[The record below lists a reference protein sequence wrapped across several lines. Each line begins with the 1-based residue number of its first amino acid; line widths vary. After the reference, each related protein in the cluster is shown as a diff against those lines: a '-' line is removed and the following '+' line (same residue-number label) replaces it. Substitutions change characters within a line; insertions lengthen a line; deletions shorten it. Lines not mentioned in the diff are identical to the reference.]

1 MTGEALLDASPF
13 ERGPASDQER
23 PGAGH
28 CEVVAVLH
36 GLGESERRMIVFR
49 HGDGERVDLY
59 RCPPGCREHAGCMV
73 KPRVTSTT
81 IGDRRVWQVE
91 CSCLRYKGGIVGR
104 FLSWDAAM
112 DAAVVHVR
120 WFHHLRSKI
129 MAALTGAPMAWSN
142 REAARGGRETSK

>member
-1 MTGEALLDASPF
+1 MTGEALFDAS
-13 ERGPASDQER
+13 G
-23 PGAGH
+23 
-28 CEVVAVLH
+28 
-36 GLGESERRMIVFR
+36 ERRMIVFR

-104 FLSWDAAM
+104 FLTWDAAM

-120 WFHHLRSKI
+120 WFHHQRSKI
-129 MAALTGAPMAWSN
+129 MAALTGAPMVWSN
-142 REAARGGRETSK
+142 REETDVCGAVCDESEESRK

>member
-1 MTGEALLDASPF
+1 MLPLRSLRGLFSRLRMGSAMTGEALFDAS
-13 ERGPASDQER
+13 G
-23 PGAGH
+23 
-28 CEVVAVLH
+28 
-36 GLGESERRMIVFR
+36 ERRMIVFR

-120 WFHHLRSKI
+120 WFHHQRQKI
-129 MAALTGAPMAWSN
+129 MAALTGAPMVWSN
-142 REAARGGRETSK
+142 REETVVCGAVCDESEESRK